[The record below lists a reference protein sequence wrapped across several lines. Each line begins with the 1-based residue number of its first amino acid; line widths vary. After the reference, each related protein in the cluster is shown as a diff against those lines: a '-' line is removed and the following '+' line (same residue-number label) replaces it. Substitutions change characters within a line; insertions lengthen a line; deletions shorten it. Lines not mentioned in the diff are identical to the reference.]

1 MLKLKSLVINVA
13 ASLLVMV
20 CSPLIAQTEQT
31 LDELQT
37 ERLPQAN
44 MLITQNTE
52 LDSTILTEK
61 DADRVLR
68 NLLAQSNANPFN
80 TTEQGGVIIDGEEQA
95 LDFDSDQGI
104 TLNFQDADLSA
115 LVALV
120 AKVTGQNFI
129 VDPRVKG
136 KVTLV
141 SGSPVPVDTLY
152 DIFLSVL
159 ATYNFAAL
167 PSGNLTKIIP
177 ANLVKQNP
185 TPTVKEGEIPNNE
198 QEITYIVTLDHASV
212 NEVLPILRPLLP
224 PTAHIAPHAGS
235 NTLILTDRANN
246 IRRVLT
252 LIERID
258 QEQQG
263 QDIRVIR
270 IKNTDAASL
279 AQIIGQLAGT
289 LNADEAAKGAPIQQ
303 TLVQVDEGLNAL
315 IIRAP
320 EKDFPVLMALVD
332 QLDVS
337 RPDKTNVHVKY
348 LKHAQAEDIVT
359 ILNGI
364 IQEKQADAQAQDGA
378 PPSSTISV
386 QADEKGNAL
395 VIRAEEQAY
404 EDLLTIIEQLDIR
417 RSQVF
422 IEAIIAE
429 VSENDDAEIGV
440 DWTGVYRN
448 RDGQEFTR
456 GTGQVAPNDTNSFS
470 SIGFVNKFV
479 RTIDGTIRP
488 DLSGVLTA
496 IRDDSNSNII
506 STPSMLTLDN
516 EEAEIVVGQEVPF
529 VTGQFTTTTGATN
542 TTVGDNTTTTNV
554 NPFQTIERKEVGLSL
569 KITPQ
574 INDGGTIQ
582 LDIAQEISSV
592 QTTVVQGAADLIT
605 DKRTINTK
613 VLVDDGQIM
622 VLGGLIRTDEG
633 DTYDRVP
640 ILGDIPLIGLA
651 FRKKTKKKSKTNLM
665 VFLRPTIIRK
675 PSDLNLLT
683 QDRYEYIR
691 TEEEESL
698 PDTRKLL
705 KDKPARL
712 PALEWEDSGDH

>member
-1 MLKLKSLVINVA
+1 MVKFIFQA
-13 ASLLVMV
+13 AS
-20 CSPLIAQTEQT
+20 IAIT
-31 LDELQT
+31 LYLAAVTPAYAQET
-37 ERLPQAN
+37 QA
-44 MLITQNTE
+44 E
-52 LDSTILTEK
+52 LD
-61 DADRVLR
+61 ADQALR
-68 NLLAQSNANPFN
+68 NLLVQSNTNPFN
-80 TTEQGGVIIDGEEQA
+80 TTEQGGVIIDGKDQK
-95 LDFDSDQGI
+95 LDFDPEEGI
-104 TLNFQDADLSA
+104 TLNFQDADISA

-120 AKVTGQNFI
+120 AKVTGKNFI

-141 SGSPVPVDTLY
+141 SGSPVAVETLY

-159 ATYNFAAL
+159 STYNFAAL

-185 TPTVKEGEIPNNE
+185 TPTITDGEIPTNE

-246 IRRVLT
+246 IRRVIS

-258 QEQQG
+258 KEQQG
-263 QDIRVIR
+263 QDIRVIY
-270 IKNTDAASL
+270 IKNTDAKAL
-279 AQIIGQLAGT
+279 AQVIGQLAGS
-289 LNADEAAKGAPIQQ
+289 LNSDEAAKGIPVQQ
-303 TLVQVDEGLNAL
+303 TMVQVDEGLNAL

-320 EKDFPVLMALVD
+320 DKDFPVLLALVD
-332 QLDVS
+332 QLDVA
-337 RPDKTNVHVKY
+337 RPEKGNVHVKY
-348 LKHAQAEDIVT
+348 LKFAQAKDMVT

-364 IQEKQADAQAQDGA
+364 IQDKQAEAQEGA
-378 PPSSTISV
+378 TPAAKISI
-386 QADEKGNAL
+386 QADETGNAL
-395 VIRAEEQAY
+395 VIRAEE
-404 EDLLTIIEQLDIR
+404 EDYKDMLSVIEELDIR

-422 IEAIIAE
+422 VEAIIAE
-429 VSENDDAEIGV
+429 VSVNDDANIGV
-440 DWTGVYRN
+440 DWSGTFRN
-448 RDGQEFTR
+448 SDGQEFSR
-456 GTGQVAPNDTNSFS
+456 GTAGLPPGESFGS
-470 SIGFVNKFV
+470 KFNSIGFVNKFV

-496 IRDDSNSNII
+496 LRNDNNSNII

-529 VTGQFTTTTGATN
+529 VTGQFTTTTGSTN
-542 TTVGDNTTTTNV
+542 TTTGDDTVVTNV

-574 INDGGTIQ
+574 INDGGAIQ
-582 LDIAQEISSV
+582 LEIAQEISSV
-592 QTTVVQGAADLIT
+592 QQAVLEGAADLIT

-613 VLVDDGQIM
+613 VLVDNGQII

-633 DTYDRVP
+633 DTYERIP
-640 ILGDIPLIGLA
+640 ILGDIPLIGMA
-651 FRKKTKKKSKTNLM
+651 FRKKSKKKKKTNLM

-675 PSDLNLLT
+675 PSDLNILT

-698 PDTRKLL
+698 PDTRRLL
-705 KDKPARL
+705 KDKPTQL
-712 PALEWEDSGDH
+712 PAFPWEKLDNR

>member
-1 MLKLKSLVINVA
+1 MHKFLIQAINVLSALFLVVA
-13 ASLLVMV
+13 ATAS
-20 CSPLIAQTEQT
+20 AQNSQRDSEALQ
-31 LDELQT
+31 LEL
-37 ERLPQAN
+37 
-44 MLITQNTE
+44 
-52 LDSTILTEK
+52 

-68 NLLAQSNANPFN
+68 NLLVQSNNNPFD
-80 TTEQGGVIIDGEEQA
+80 TSSASDQGGVIIDGSGQV
-95 LDFDSDQGI
+95 LDFDPNQGI
-104 TLNFQDADLSA
+104 TLNFQDADISA

-185 TPTVKEGEIPNNE
+185 TPTITEGELPKNE
-198 QEITYIVTLDHASV
+198 QEITYIVTLEHASV
-212 NEVLPILRPLLP
+212 NEILPILRPLLP

-246 IRRVLT
+246 IRRVIS

-258 QEQQG
+258 REQQG
-263 QDIRVIR
+263 QEIRVIP
-270 IKNTDAASL
+270 IKNTDAKAL
-279 AQIIGQLAGT
+279 AQIISQLAGT
-289 LNADEAAKGAPIQQ
+289 LNSDEAAKGIPIQQ

-320 EKDFPVLMALVD
+320 EKDFPVLLALVD
-332 QLDVS
+332 QLDVV
-337 RPDKTNVHVKY
+337 RPDKGNVHVKY
-348 LKHAQAEDIVT
+348 LKHAQAKDLVT

-364 IQEKQADAQAQDGA
+364 IQEKQSEAQEGA
-378 PPSSTISV
+378 APATKIFV
-386 QADEKGNAL
+386 QADETGNAL
-395 VIRAEEQAY
+395 VIRAEEQDY
-404 EDLLTIIEQLDIR
+404 KDLLAVIEELDIR

-422 IEAIIAE
+422 VEAIIAE
-429 VSENDDAEIGV
+429 VAENDDARIGV
-440 DWTGVYRN
+440 DWSGTFRN
-448 RDGQEFTR
+448 SDGQEFSR
-456 GTGQVAPNDTNSFS
+456 DTAALPEGESFGSTFS

-479 RTIDGTIRP
+479 RTLDGTVRP
-488 DLSGVLTA
+488 DLSAVLDALRNDT
-496 IRDDSNSNII
+496 NSNII

-529 VTGQFTTTTGATN
+529 VTGQFTTTTGSTNAT
-542 TTVGDNTTTTNV
+542 TGDNTVTTNV
-554 NPFQTIERKEVGLSL
+554 NPFQTIERKEVGISL

-574 INDGGTIQ
+574 INEGGAIQ

-592 QTTVVQGAADLIT
+592 QSAVLEGASDLIT

-613 VLVDDGQIM
+613 VLVDNGQIM

-633 DTYDRVP
+633 DTYERVP
-640 ILGDIPLIGLA
+640 ILGDIPLLGMA
-651 FRKKTKKKSKTNLM
+651 FRKKTKKTTKTNLM
-665 VFLRPTIIRK
+665 VFLRPTIVRN
-675 PSDLNLLT
+675 PSDLNTLT

-698 PDTRKLL
+698 PDTRKLI
-705 KDKPARL
+705 KDKPAQLRAY
-712 PALEWEDSGDH
+712 PWEENDNR